1 MQIHNLSWLA
11 DINKPIFTKKTDY
24 QSVLKKT
31 SGLPFITPP
40 LHPELIEMLEK
51 IGAEGRVEAGEK
63 FPLGLDS
70 EDSFILIKNGIAARE
85 IQLLNSSLINLVL
98 PSRSLCGDLNL
109 FTNRGIQEQQFSI
122 TPCQYVLV
130 SKKLLV
136 SLLFSNP
143 EILNATLAD
152 IGQIS
157 LSHQLSLLIASSLG
171 VEERIKM
178 FIFVWASNYSAQTK
192 EGWLKMP
199 FIVQRKY
206 ARSVAKVSR
215 SSLDGVLTKWKKNEL
230 IKTEGHYL
238 FISPELIKTCA
249 SVLSRK
255 N

>member
-1 MQIHNLSWLA
+1 M
-11 DINKPIFTKKTDY
+11 
-24 QSVLKKT
+24 
-31 SGLPFITPP
+31 
-40 LHPELIEMLEK
+40 
-51 IGAEGRVEAGEK
+51 
-63 FPLGLDS
+63 
-70 EDSFILIKNGIAARE
+70 
-85 IQLLNSSLINLVL
+85 
-98 PSRSLCGDLNL
+98 
-109 FTNRGIQEQQFSI
+109 
-122 TPCQYVLV
+122 
-130 SKKLLV
+130 V

-178 FIFVWASNYSAQTK
+178 FIFVWASNYSEQTK